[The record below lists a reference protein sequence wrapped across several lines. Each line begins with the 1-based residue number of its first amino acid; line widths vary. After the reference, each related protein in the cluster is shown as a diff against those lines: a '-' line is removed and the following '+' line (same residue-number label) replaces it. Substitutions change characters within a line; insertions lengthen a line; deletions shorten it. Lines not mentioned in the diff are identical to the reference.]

1 VTTRHGSSVMNYKDP
16 DQTDHATTKLL
27 GQRKALRRKLWKQQD
42 TPRRESLTDALLS
55 STTPLQPLYRL
66 EEDEEGIN
74 YIEPGTLP

>member
-1 VTTRHGSSVMNYKDP
+1 MNYKDP